1 MATVLVV
8 DDSVSVR
15 RVIERALAA
24 HHFDVVTAS
33 CAEEAI
39 QRIDA
44 GAPDLVI
51 CDVILPDHDGFHVCE
66 YVRRHPRA
74 ASAPVLLISGIANS
88 SVLQRAAAVGGSDVM
103 FKPFAAEDLV
113 RKTEELL
120 SGLSVPPTPVEAVH
134 PSASSEHGRHGEEA
148 LRDWAAPAQDLK
160 NILEQFVALGGV
172 RAVVVADRE
181 GLLIEAVGD
190 LDLPADV
197 TAALASC
204 LVESSEGLGRD
215 LDRGALTGMMLE
227 YASGTLLVH
236 GIGAS
241 AMLAVFV
248 DGTAVLGKVRYYAK
262 KVLPELASALA
273 GEIVVSRA

>member
-24 HHFDVVTAS
+24 RHFDVVTAS

-44 GAPDLVI
+44 AAPDLVI
-51 CDVILPDHDGFHVCE
+51 CDVILPDQDGFHVCE
-66 YVRRHPRA
+66 YVRQHSRA

-88 SVLQRAAAVGGSDVM
+88 SVLQRAATVGGSDVM

-120 SGLSVPPTPVEAVH
+120 SGLSVPPNPVATLH
-134 PSASSEHGRHGEEA
+134 ASGPSEPGPQGEEPV
-148 LRDWAAPAQDLK
+148 RDWTPPAQDLK

-172 RAVVVADRE
+172 RAVVLADRE
-181 GLLIEAVGD
+181 GLLIEEAGD
-190 LDLPADV
+190 FDLPADV

-236 GIGAS
+236 GIGSS

-273 GEIVVSRA
+273 TEVVVSRP

>member
-15 RVIERALAA
+15 QVIERALAA
-24 HHFDVVTAS
+24 RHFDVVTAS
-33 CAEEAI
+33 CADEAI

-51 CDVILPDHDGFHVCE
+51 CDVILPDRDGFHVCE
-66 YVRRHPRA
+66 YVRRHSRV

-120 SGLSVPPTPVEAVH
+120 SGLSVSPNVVETVD
-134 PSASSEHGRHGEEA
+134 PSEHPGAETM
-148 LRDWAAPAQDLK
+148 RDWAPPAQDLK
-160 NILEQFVALGGV
+160 NTLEQFVALGGV
-172 RAVVVADRE
+172 RTVVLADRE
-181 GLLIEAVGD
+181 GLLIEAAGD
-190 LDLPADV
+190 LDLSADV

-215 LDRGALTGMMLE
+215 LGRGALSGMMLE

-236 GIGAS
+236 GIGSS
-241 AMLAVFV
+241 AILAIFV
-248 DGTAVLGKVRYYAK
+248 DGSAVLG
-262 KVLPELASALA
+262 
-273 GEIVVSRA
+273 